1 MTPRRILSLAGSLVV
16 VVLSV
21 ACSTAPST
29 SPSSFDAAAPAS
41 TDSSPAPSQSA
52 ANFEIKFMQNM
63 IDHHQMAVE
72 MAEICLTNAVHEEL
86 RSVCSDIIAAQSAE
100 IRQMQRWLQ
109 RWYDVSYTPT
119 MKSGDERMLERLAS
133 LTGAEFEM
141 MFMEMMIRHHE
152 TAISAAE
159 SCVEKAS
166 HVEMVSL
173 CENIIATQS
182 AEIEQFRAWLCQW
195 YGECR

>member
-1 MTPRRILSLAGSLVV
+1 MMPRRICSVAGVLTA

-21 ACSTAPST
+21 ACSASSST
-29 SPSSFDAAAPAS
+29 SPSSLDAPVPAS

-86 RSVCSDIIAAQSAE
+86 RSVCSDIIATQSAE

-109 RWYDVSYTPT
+109 RWYDISYTPT

-133 LTGAEFEM
+133 LSGAEFEM

-159 SCVEKAS
+159 SCVDKAP
-166 HVEMVSL
+166 HGELVAL

-182 AEIEQFRAWLCQW
+182 VEIEQFRAWLCQW
-195 YGECR
+195 YGQCQ